1 MLLTVAALPAVPH
14 QGTGLAA
21 QSLRG
26 SSHSL
31 DIQNRVARQH
41 DYSYLRT
48 GSQVR
53 QFLEAGYLVR
63 VRATDDF
70 RLHRVSFP
78 FARPE
83 VELFIRRLARQYR
96 DACGER
102 LVVTSLTRPTN
113 RQPRNASSR
122 SVHPTGIAVDF
133 RLSSRRSCRSW
144 LEGVF
149 LSLERGG
156 ILEATRERY
165 PAHYHVALFPRK
177 YAQHVGRLTDGRVAV
192 AERPSS
198 ITYQVRPG
206 DTLWTLARRHNT
218 TVDRLRDVNDLSGN
232 QIYAGQTIRLPM
244 GR

>member
-1 MLLTVAALPAVPH
+1 MTLPAVAVPC
-14 QGTGLAA
+14 QETRLAA
-21 QSLRG
+21 QGLRG
-26 SSHSL
+26 SAHSL

-48 GSQVR
+48 GSRVR
-53 QFLEAGYLVR
+53 QFVEAGYLVR
-63 VRATDDF
+63 VRPTDDF
-70 RLHRVSFP
+70 RLHRVSYP

-83 VELFIRRLARQYR
+83 VELFVRRLARQYR
-96 DACGER
+96 EACGER
-102 LVVTSLTRPTN
+102 LVVTSLTRPIN
-113 RQPRNASSR
+113 GQPRNASSR
-122 SVHPTGIAVDF
+122 SVHPTGIAVDL
-133 RLSSRRSCRSW
+133 RLSRSRSCRSW
-144 LEGVF
+144 LEGVL

-218 TVDRLRDVNDLSGN
+218 TVERLRNENDLSGN
-232 QIYAGQTIRLPM
+232 QIYAGQMIRLPTS
-244 GR
+244 R